1 MGSTHLPFLPFLAHS
16 FNNLQKQSG
25 NLQISGME
33 LLYKT
38 CGKKSNESIV
48 GSGNGGF
55 YTTSYESVY
64 VLGQCQGDLGASN
77 CGNCVKSVVQRAQ
90 VECGSSALVKEL
102 EEMGFKQLD
111 LNTEVLRMNDYDLEK
126 SIDDLCGVLE
136 WDPIQTVGNG
146 ERGFGDTVRVN

>member
-38 CGKKSNESIV
+38 CGKKSNASVNFQQIRDSTFSSLESVV
-48 GSGNGGF
+48 GSGNG
-55 YTTSYESVY
+55 
-64 VLGQCQGDLGASN
+64 ASD
-77 CGNCVKSVVQRAQ
+77 CECCVKSVVQRAQ

-111 LNTEVLRMNDYDLEK
+111 LNTEVLRMNDYDPEK

-136 WDPIQTVGNG
+136 WDPMQTAGNG
-146 ERGFGDTVRVN
+146 ERVLEIR